1 MLGIRY
7 EVTHAVSDKLEIVSV
22 FSSYFGPS
30 SSVKNFERSFFTFL
44 RSFWKMNILTMQLS
58 TMDGDIPDLMMLMP
72 ACLRKSLV
80 LLATVFF
87 P

>member
-1 MLGIRY
+1 MLS
-7 EVTHAVSDKLEIVSV
+7 VTNWKLCRFLALILALVLV
-22 FSSYFGPS
+22 L
-30 SSVKNFERSFFTFL
+30 KNFERSFFTFL